1 MGPQDQATLQRAV
14 LAARLDA
21 QRITRPGPRTAQELV
36 KWLGALQAQDYAG
49 AKWAIGLRLGS
60 AATEM
65 DIERAI
71 AEGHILRTHLMRWT
85 WQFVLPEDVRWMLDL
100 VRDRLVVRASRRHR
114 QLELDAATFCKSN
127 DVLDQALRDGGH
139 ATRDE
144 LAARLEKAGI
154 SPAGERL
161 SHLLG
166 RAELDAVLCSG
177 ARRGKQF
184 TYMHLDHRAP
194 RRRTPW
200 QRDEAVAELARRY
213 FQSRGPATLAD
224 FVWWSGLTIAEARAG
239 LDAIRSSLVTQTID
253 GDRAFSLEEN
263 RAKTKRTAGSRY
275 TERLGCQ
282 LLPAFDEY
290 LVAYRKRDAIL
301 AARDAKRLN
310 AGGGMLRPSVVFDG
324 RVIGTWRRELTKGG
338 VAIELHLFEHP
349 SRIEQATLTRAV
361 ETFGRFLGLAA
372 EIAGIT
378 AYGKKRTAP
387 RPPATAKRSTTRS
400 RTPPARVRPRKAEQ
414 K

>member
-1 MGPQDQATLQRAV
+1 
-14 LAARLDA
+14 
-21 QRITRPGPRTAQELV
+21 
-36 KWLGALQAQDYAG
+36 
-49 AKWAIGLRLGS
+49 
-60 AATEM
+60 
-65 DIERAI
+65 
-71 AEGHILRTHLMRWT
+71 
-85 WQFVLPEDVRWMLDL
+85 MLDL
-100 VRDRLVVRASRRHR
+100 VRDRLVVRAARRHR
-114 QLELDAATFCKSN
+114 QLELEAATFRRSN
-127 DVLDQALRDGGH
+127 DVLDRALRDGGH

-194 RRRTPW
+194 RRRISW
-200 QRDEAVAELARRY
+200 QRGDAVAELARRY

-239 LDAIRSSLVTQTID
+239 LDAVRSSLVAETID
-253 GDRAFSLEEN
+253 GDLAFSLEEK
-263 RAKTKRTAGSRY
+263 RAKAKRTAR
-275 TERLGCQ
+275 TRDAEPLGCQ

-290 LVAYRKRDAIL
+290 LVAYRKRDAII
-301 AARDAKRLN
+301 APRDAKRLN

-338 VAIELHLFEHP
+338 VAVELHLFERP
-349 SRIEQATLTRAV
+349 SRTEQETIARAV

-372 EIAGIT
+372 EIVGIKT
-378 AYGKKRTAP
+378 VGARSEPRTPLP
-387 RPPATAKRSTTRS
+387 RTAKRSTKRARS
-400 RTPPARVRPRKAEQ
+400 GPRRVRSPKVEQ

>member
-1 MGPQDQATLQRAV
+1 MGPKDGATLQRNV

-21 QRITRPGPRTAQELV
+21 QRITRSGSRTPQELV

-49 AKWAIGLRLGS
+49 AKWALGLRLGNV
-60 AATEM
+60 TET
-65 DIERAI
+65 DIERAL

-85 WQFVLPEDVRWMLDL
+85 WQLVLPEDVRWMLDL
-100 VRDRLVVRASRRHR
+100 VRDRLVVRTARRHR
-114 QLELDAATFCKSN
+114 QLELDAATFCRSN
-127 DVLDQALRDGGH
+127 DVLDRALRDGRH

-161 SHLLG
+161 AHLLG

-194 RRRTPW
+194 QRRTAW
-200 QRDEAVAELARRY
+200 QRAEAVAELTRRY

-224 FVWWSGLTIAEARAG
+224 FVWWSGLSIAEARAG
-239 LDAIRSSLVTQTID
+239 LDAIRSSLVGEIVD
-253 GDRAFSLEEN
+253 GDRAFSFGVN
-263 RAKTKRTAGSRY
+263 RANPKRTARTHDAG
-275 TERLGCQ
+275 RLGCQ

-290 LVAYRKRDAIL
+290 LVAYRKRDAII
-301 AARDAKRLN
+301 APRDAKRLN
-310 AGGGMLRPSVVFDG
+310 AGGGMLRPSIVFDG
-324 RVIGTWRRELTKGG
+324 RVIGTWRRELTKGS
-338 VAIELHLFEHP
+338 VAVDLHLFERP
-349 SRIEQATLTRAV
+349 SRIERDNLARAV
-361 ETFGRFLGLAA
+361 EAFGRFLGLDA
-372 EIAGIT
+372 EIVGIT
-378 AYGKKRTAP
+378 AASQKQTAP
-387 RPPATAKRSTTRS
+387 LLSAKAKRSTRSQLRPPRVRS
-400 RTPPARVRPRKAEQ
+400 RKTEQ